1 MASAISYDT
10 WVGSGPEGVR
20 CEGFARSVSLYRKQA
35 MASMRDDLVRLPVM
49 REGGICDDRIL
60 LPLVVIAQF
69 D

>member
-1 MASAISYDT
+1 
-10 WVGSGPEGVR
+10 
-20 CEGFARSVSLYRKQA
+20 
-35 MASMRDDLVRLPVM
+35 MRDDLVRLPVM